1 MADYYVLSQL
11 KDDVSWVVYRGRTFI
26 ACTLS
31 AEKIRRLADFL
42 GTEEYAFEFIK
53 KGGGKTTEAN
63 YPYRAHDGACD
74 VKKGTSQQYLLI
86 DMRMRLIITRY
97 ITQSCCPPTWCI
109 TGDYGKELGHGAA
122 IVGYGT
128 TKDGTKVILGHLNGE
143 KKGYN

>member
-11 KDDVSWVVYRGRTFI
+11 EDDVSWVVYSRRTFI

-31 AEKIRRLADFL
+31 GEKIRRLADFL
-42 GTEEYAFEFIK
+42 G
-53 KGGGKTTEAN
+53 
-63 YPYRAHDGACD
+63 
-74 VKKGTSQQYLLI
+74 
-86 DMRMRLIITRY
+86 
-97 ITQSCCPPTWCI
+97 CI

-143 KKGYN
+143 KNGYN

>member
-11 KDDVSWVVYRGRTFI
+11 KDDVSWVVYRRRTFI

-74 VKKGTSQQYLLI
+74 VKKGFS
-86 DMRMRLIITRY
+86 R
-97 ITQSCCPPTWCI
+97 CI